1 MPAEYIVY
9 KGDDIIAEG
18 TTQEIA
24 EKLGVTRKK
33 VWEYAYEAKNPRG
46 NHHGNRTVAIRID
59 KEN

>member
-9 KGDDIIAEG
+9 KGDKIIAEG

-24 EKLGVTRKK
+24 DKLGVTRKK
-33 VWEYAYEAKNPRG
+33 VWNYAYEGKNPRA
-46 NHHGNRTVAIRID
+46 NNCGNRTVAIRVD